1 MDKKRA
7 FMSAGYAVLV
17 GLLALIFYIIYDG
30 TGHDNPGESL
40 SLFSGQILSLV
51 SILCLVVGSVAGLAA
66 VFFVG
71 RAFYLA
77 FTRPELRQKNDH
89 DA

>member
-7 FMSAGYAVLV
+7 FMRAGYSVLFA
-17 GLLALIFYIIYDG
+17 LLALLFYITYDSRQE
-30 TGHDNPGESL
+30 NPGESL
-40 SLFSGQILSLV
+40 SLFSGRSISIV
-51 SILCLVVGSVAGLAA
+51 SILCLIVGIAAGAA
-66 VFFVG
+66 AIFFVV

-77 FTRPELRQKNDH
+77 FTRPEPKKKDDH